1 MWTFLLISS
10 FVVVSFVFIV
20 LIANVYN
27 YFKYKKII
35 KNQQLLQLNIKKT
48 LFDISQIMI
57 FIQKNYPD
65 YVEISINAKIKA
77 ITKLISTLDLQV
89 QNKYFKR
96 LLEVSFE
103 TKERLINDLYNIN
116 AINAPL
122 NNLMEE
128 LRTYMKNMKNM
139 NGLS

>member
-1 MWTFLLISS
+1 M
-10 FVVVSFVFIV
+10 
-20 LIANVYN
+20 
-27 YFKYKKII
+27 
-35 KNQQLLQLNIKKT
+35 
-48 LFDISQIMI
+48 
-57 FIQKNYPD
+57 
-65 YVEISINAKIKA
+65 SINAKIKA

-122 NNLMEE
+122 NNLMDE
-128 LRTYMKNMKNM
+128 LRSYVKNM
-139 NGLS
+139 NNLE

>member
-1 MWTFLLISS
+1 MQTFLLISS
-10 FVVVSFVFIV
+10 FVVVSFVFVV

-27 YFKYKKII
+27 YFKYKKTIR
-35 KNQQLLQLNIKKT
+35 NQQLLQLNIKKT

-65 YVEISINAKIKA
+65 YVEMSINAKIKA
-77 ITKLISTLDLQV
+77 ITKLISTLDLPV
-89 QNKYFKR
+89 QNQYFKR

-128 LRTYMKNMKNM
+128 LRLYVRNM
-139 NGLS
+139 NNLS

>member
-1 MWTFLLISS
+1 MQTFLLISS
-10 FVVVSFVFIV
+10 FVVVSFVFVI

-35 KNQQLLQLNIKKT
+35 KKQQLLQLNIKKT

-65 YVEISINAKIKA
+65 YVEMSINAKIKA
-77 ITKLISTLDLQV
+77 ITKLISTLDLPV
-89 QNKYFKR
+89 QNQYFKR

-128 LRTYMKNMKNM
+128 LRTYVKNM

>member
-1 MWTFLLISS
+1 M
-10 FVVVSFVFIV
+10 
-20 LIANVYN
+20 
-27 YFKYKKII
+27 
-35 KNQQLLQLNIKKT
+35 
-48 LFDISQIMI
+48 
-57 FIQKNYPD
+57 
-65 YVEISINAKIKA
+65 SINAKIKA

-128 LRTYMKNMKNM
+128 LRMYVKNM

>member
-1 MWTFLLISS
+1 M
-10 FVVVSFVFIV
+10 
-20 LIANVYN
+20 
-27 YFKYKKII
+27 
-35 KNQQLLQLNIKKT
+35 
-48 LFDISQIMI
+48 
-57 FIQKNYPD
+57 
-65 YVEISINAKIKA
+65 SINAKIKA

>member
-1 MWTFLLISS
+1 M
-10 FVVVSFVFIV
+10 
-20 LIANVYN
+20 
-27 YFKYKKII
+27 
-35 KNQQLLQLNIKKT
+35 
-48 LFDISQIMI
+48 
-57 FIQKNYPD
+57 
-65 YVEISINAKIKA
+65 SINAKIKA

-103 TKERLINDLYNIN
+103 TKERLINDIYNIN

-128 LRTYMKNMKNM
+128 LRTYMKNM

>member
-1 MWTFLLISS
+1 M
-10 FVVVSFVFIV
+10 
-20 LIANVYN
+20 
-27 YFKYKKII
+27 
-35 KNQQLLQLNIKKT
+35 
-48 LFDISQIMI
+48 
-57 FIQKNYPD
+57 
-65 YVEISINAKIKA
+65 SINAKIKA

-103 TKERLINDLYNIN
+103 TKERLINDIYNIN

-128 LRTYMKNMKNM
+128 LRTYVKNTNS
-139 NGLS
+139 LS

>member
-1 MWTFLLISS
+1 M
-10 FVVVSFVFIV
+10 
-20 LIANVYN
+20 
-27 YFKYKKII
+27 
-35 KNQQLLQLNIKKT
+35 
-48 LFDISQIMI
+48 
-57 FIQKNYPD
+57 
-65 YVEISINAKIKA
+65 SINAKIKA

-128 LRTYMKNMKNM
+128 LRSYVKNM
-139 NGLS
+139 NNLS

>member
-1 MWTFLLISS
+1 MQTFLLISS
-10 FVVVSFVFIV
+10 FVVVSFVFVI

-35 KNQQLLQLNIKKT
+35 KNQQLLQLNIKNT

-128 LRTYMKNMKNM
+128 LRTYVENM

>member
-1 MWTFLLISS
+1 MS
-10 FVVVSFVFIV
+10 V
-20 LIANVYN
+20 
-27 YFKYKKII
+27 
-35 KNQQLLQLNIKKT
+35 
-48 LFDISQIMI
+48 
-57 FIQKNYPD
+57 
-65 YVEISINAKIKA
+65 NAKIKA
-77 ITKLISTLDLQV
+77 ITKLISSLVLQV

-122 NNLMEE
+122 NNLMDE
-128 LRTYMKNMKNM
+128 LRTYMKNM

>member
-10 FVVVSFVFIV
+10 FVVVSFVFVV

-48 LFDISQIMI
+48 LFDISKIMI

-77 ITKLISTLDLQV
+77 ITKLISTLDLKV

-128 LRTYMKNMKNM
+128 LRTYVKNM

>member
-1 MWTFLLISS
+1 M
-10 FVVVSFVFIV
+10 
-20 LIANVYN
+20 
-27 YFKYKKII
+27 
-35 KNQQLLQLNIKKT
+35 
-48 LFDISQIMI
+48 
-57 FIQKNYPD
+57 
-65 YVEISINAKIKA
+65 SINAKIKA

-128 LRTYMKNMKNM
+128 LRTYVKNM

>member
-1 MWTFLLISS
+1 MQTFLLISS
-10 FVVVSFVFIV
+10 FVVVSFVFVI

-77 ITKLISTLDLQV
+77 ITKLISTLDLPV
-89 QNKYFKR
+89 QNLFFKR

-128 LRTYMKNMKNM
+128 LRMYVKNM

>member
-1 MWTFLLISS
+1 MQTFLLISS
-10 FVVVSFVFIV
+10 FVVVSFVFVV

-35 KNQQLLQLNIKKT
+35 KNQQLLQLNIKNT

-103 TKERLINDLYNIN
+103 KKERLINDLYNIS

-128 LRTYMKNMKNM
+128 LRTYVENM

>member
-1 MWTFLLISS
+1 M
-10 FVVVSFVFIV
+10 
-20 LIANVYN
+20 
-27 YFKYKKII
+27 
-35 KNQQLLQLNIKKT
+35 
-48 LFDISQIMI
+48 
-57 FIQKNYPD
+57 
-65 YVEISINAKIKA
+65 SINAKIKA

-96 LLEVSFE
+96 LIEVSFE

-128 LRTYMKNMKNM
+128 LRTYVKNTNS
-139 NGLS
+139 LS

>member
-1 MWTFLLISS
+1 M
-10 FVVVSFVFIV
+10 
-20 LIANVYN
+20 
-27 YFKYKKII
+27 
-35 KNQQLLQLNIKKT
+35 
-48 LFDISQIMI
+48 
-57 FIQKNYPD
+57 
-65 YVEISINAKIKA
+65 SINAKIKA

-128 LRTYMKNMKNM
+128 LRSYVKNM

>member
-1 MWTFLLISS
+1 MQTFLLISS
-10 FVVVSFVFIV
+10 FVVVSFVFV
-20 LIANVYN
+20 LLIANVYN

-65 YVEISINAKIKA
+65 YVEMSINAKIKA
-77 ITKLISTLDLQV
+77 ITKLISTLDLKV
-89 QNKYFKR
+89 QNIYFKR

-128 LRTYMKNMKNM
+128 LRTYVKNM

>member
-1 MWTFLLISS
+1 M
-10 FVVVSFVFIV
+10 
-20 LIANVYN
+20 
-27 YFKYKKII
+27 
-35 KNQQLLQLNIKKT
+35 
-48 LFDISQIMI
+48 
-57 FIQKNYPD
+57 
-65 YVEISINAKIKA
+65 SINAKIKA
-77 ITKLISTLDLQV
+77 ITKLISTLDIQV

-128 LRTYMKNMKNM
+128 LRSYVKNM
-139 NGLS
+139 NNLS

>member
-1 MWTFLLISS
+1 M
-10 FVVVSFVFIV
+10 
-20 LIANVYN
+20 
-27 YFKYKKII
+27 
-35 KNQQLLQLNIKKT
+35 
-48 LFDISQIMI
+48 
-57 FIQKNYPD
+57 
-65 YVEISINAKIKA
+65 SINAKIKA
-77 ITKLISTLDLQV
+77 ITKLISTLDLPV
-89 QNKYFKR
+89 QKIYFKR

-128 LRTYMKNMKNM
+128 LRLYVKNM

>member
-10 FVVVSFVFIV
+10 FVVVSFVFVI

-65 YVEISINAKIKA
+65 YVEMSINAKIKA

-128 LRTYMKNMKNM
+128 LRSYVKNM

>member
-1 MWTFLLISS
+1 MQTFLLISS
-10 FVVVSFVFIV
+10 FVVVSFVFVI

-65 YVEISINAKIKA
+65 YVEMSINAKIKA

-89 QNKYFKR
+89 QNIYFKR

-128 LRTYMKNMKNM
+128 LRTYVKNT
-139 NGLS
+139 NGLA

>member
-1 MWTFLLISS
+1 MQTFLLISS
-10 FVVVSFVFIV
+10 FVVVSFVFVV

-27 YFKYKKII
+27 FFKYKKLI

-77 ITKLISTLDLQV
+77 ITKLISTLDLPV
-89 QNKYFKR
+89 QNQFFKR

-103 TKERLINDLYNIN
+103 TKERLIQDLYNIN

-122 NNLMEE
+122 NKLMND
-128 LRTYMKNMKNM
+128 LRTYVKQQ
-139 NGLS
+139 SI

>member
-1 MWTFLLISS
+1 MS
-10 FVVVSFVFIV
+10 V
-20 LIANVYN
+20 
-27 YFKYKKII
+27 
-35 KNQQLLQLNIKKT
+35 
-48 LFDISQIMI
+48 
-57 FIQKNYPD
+57 
-65 YVEISINAKIKA
+65 NAKIKA

-128 LRTYMKNMKNM
+128 LRTYMKNM

>member
-1 MWTFLLISS
+1 M
-10 FVVVSFVFIV
+10 
-20 LIANVYN
+20 
-27 YFKYKKII
+27 
-35 KNQQLLQLNIKKT
+35 
-48 LFDISQIMI
+48 
-57 FIQKNYPD
+57 
-65 YVEISINAKIKA
+65 SINAKIKA

-89 QNKYFKR
+89 QNLFFKR

-128 LRTYMKNMKNM
+128 LRMYVKNM

>member
-1 MWTFLLISS
+1 M
-10 FVVVSFVFIV
+10 
-20 LIANVYN
+20 
-27 YFKYKKII
+27 
-35 KNQQLLQLNIKKT
+35 
-48 LFDISQIMI
+48 
-57 FIQKNYPD
+57 
-65 YVEISINAKIKA
+65 SINTKIKA

-89 QNKYFKR
+89 QNLFFKR

-128 LRTYMKNMKNM
+128 LRMYVKNM

>member
-1 MWTFLLISS
+1 M
-10 FVVVSFVFIV
+10 
-20 LIANVYN
+20 
-27 YFKYKKII
+27 
-35 KNQQLLQLNIKKT
+35 
-48 LFDISQIMI
+48 
-57 FIQKNYPD
+57 
-65 YVEISINAKIKA
+65 SINAKIKA
-77 ITKLISTLDLQV
+77 ITKLISTLDLKV

-128 LRTYMKNMKNM
+128 LRNYMKNM

>member
-27 YFKYKKII
+27 YFNYKKII

-128 LRTYMKNMKNM
+128 LRTYVKNM

>member
-1 MWTFLLISS
+1 M
-10 FVVVSFVFIV
+10 
-20 LIANVYN
+20 
-27 YFKYKKII
+27 
-35 KNQQLLQLNIKKT
+35 
-48 LFDISQIMI
+48 
-57 FIQKNYPD
+57 
-65 YVEISINAKIKA
+65 SINAKIKA
-77 ITKLISTLDLQV
+77 ITKLISTLDLKV

-128 LRTYMKNMKNM
+128 LRTYVKNMKNM
-139 NGLS
+139 NCLS

>member
-1 MWTFLLISS
+1 M
-10 FVVVSFVFIV
+10 
-20 LIANVYN
+20 
-27 YFKYKKII
+27 
-35 KNQQLLQLNIKKT
+35 
-48 LFDISQIMI
+48 
-57 FIQKNYPD
+57 
-65 YVEISINAKIKA
+65 SINAKIKA

-128 LRTYMKNMKNM
+128 LRTYMKNM

>member
-1 MWTFLLISS
+1 M
-10 FVVVSFVFIV
+10 
-20 LIANVYN
+20 
-27 YFKYKKII
+27 
-35 KNQQLLQLNIKKT
+35 
-48 LFDISQIMI
+48 
-57 FIQKNYPD
+57 
-65 YVEISINAKIKA
+65 SINAKIKA

-89 QNKYFKR
+89 QNKYFKL

-116 AINAPL
+116 AINTPL

-128 LRTYMKNMKNM
+128 LRTYVKNM

>member
-1 MWTFLLISS
+1 MQTFLLISS
-10 FVVVSFVFIV
+10 FVVVSFVFVV

-35 KNQQLLQLNIKKT
+35 KKQQLLQLNIKNT

-65 YVEISINAKIKA
+65 YVEMSINAKIKA
-77 ITKLISTLDLQV
+77 ITKLISTLDLPV
-89 QNKYFKR
+89 QNQYFKR

-128 LRTYMKNMKNM
+128 LRTYVKNINC
-139 NGLS
+139 ST

>member
-1 MWTFLLISS
+1 M
-10 FVVVSFVFIV
+10 
-20 LIANVYN
+20 
-27 YFKYKKII
+27 
-35 KNQQLLQLNIKKT
+35 
-48 LFDISQIMI
+48 
-57 FIQKNYPD
+57 
-65 YVEISINAKIKA
+65 SINAKIKA

-89 QNKYFKR
+89 QNIYFKR

-128 LRTYMKNMKNM
+128 LRTYVKNM

>member
-1 MWTFLLISS
+1 M
-10 FVVVSFVFIV
+10 
-20 LIANVYN
+20 
-27 YFKYKKII
+27 
-35 KNQQLLQLNIKKT
+35 
-48 LFDISQIMI
+48 
-57 FIQKNYPD
+57 
-65 YVEISINAKIKA
+65 SINAKIKA

-122 NNLMEE
+122 NNLMDE
-128 LRTYMKNMKNM
+128 LRYYVKNM
-139 NGLS
+139 NNLS

>member
-10 FVVVSFVFIV
+10 FVVVSFVFVV

-35 KNQQLLQLNIKKT
+35 KNQQLLQLNIEKT

-77 ITKLISTLDLQV
+77 ITKLISTLDLKV
-89 QNKYFKR
+89 QNTYFKR

-128 LRTYMKNMKNM
+128 LRIYVKQQ
-139 NGLS
+139 SI

>member
-1 MWTFLLISS
+1 M
-10 FVVVSFVFIV
+10 
-20 LIANVYN
+20 
-27 YFKYKKII
+27 
-35 KNQQLLQLNIKKT
+35 
-48 LFDISQIMI
+48 
-57 FIQKNYPD
+57 
-65 YVEISINAKIKA
+65 SINAKIKA
-77 ITKLISTLDLQV
+77 ITKLISTLDLPV
-89 QNKYFKR
+89 QNQYFKR

-128 LRTYMKNMKNM
+128 LRTYMKNM

>member
-1 MWTFLLISS
+1 MQTFLLISS
-10 FVVVSFVFIV
+10 FVVVSFVFVV

-35 KNQQLLQLNIKKT
+35 KKQQLLQLNIKKT

-65 YVEISINAKIKA
+65 YVEMSINAKIKA
-77 ITKLISTLDLQV
+77 ITKLISTLDLPV
-89 QNKYFKR
+89 QNQYFKR

-128 LRTYMKNMKNM
+128 LRTYVKNM
-139 NGLS
+139 NCLS

>member
-1 MWTFLLISS
+1 MQTFLLISS
-10 FVVVSFVFIV
+10 FVVVSFVFVLLIV
-20 LIANVYN
+20 NVYN
-27 YFKYKKII
+27 FFKYKKIL

-48 LFDISQIMI
+48 LFEISQIMI

-65 YVEISINAKIKA
+65 YVEMSINAKIKA
-77 ITKLISTLDLQV
+77 ITKLISTLDLPV
-89 QNKYFKR
+89 QNRFFKR

-128 LRTYMKNMKNM
+128 LRTYVKQQNI
-139 NGLS
+139 